1 MTSRL
6 PTAPPPGADTAG
18 PYRGLQREVAI
29 LAGRFA
35 ELLRRRFADDASAVE
50 VALHFLDYRY
60 REACG
65 DTPLDAWSD
74 DCLGR
79 LAQQAPPTLQRLIDR
94 LGLDRL
100 SVELL
105 LVAGMTEEHE
115 GYADIFRSLHP
126 GGHPFPTFGLVA
138 QLLCP
143 EAEARLGLRHRVEAT
158 PDRPWPLFRSDAES
172 PFFTRSLR
180 LTEGLWSWL
189 LGVECRPDGLNVERL
204 EPVGAGL
211 AGWLARAEVRR
222 AERALRAG
230 RPVTLLITGERLDAA
245 LNRAAVLCR
254 QAGLE
259 GRRLPLT
266 ADPADEGL
274 RRFLLHCLLH
284 GRVPVLA
291 LPPGGKAPA
300 LTLGAYPAPIIV
312 CADADGDTGGVLDA
326 RPLQCLTAAVPDVDG
341 LRTMWRQLLPELADQ
356 ADHLAA
362 RYPFE
367 PAQAQRVCNDLR
379 QGGEADPPITLAGVA
394 RAVHARSAGAVAAGI
409 QLIPASADWSQLVLP
424 EAQLIQLQDA
434 ASRLY
439 LQSRVLDDW
448 RFLQGRRGAR
458 GVRLLFSGPPG
469 TGKTLSAEV
478 LATAMGVDLLQVDL
492 SRVVSKWIG
501 ETEKNLAQVFSTAES
516 SRAVL
521 FFDEAD
527 VLFGKRTEVSDAHDR
542 YANLET
548 AYLLSRLERYEGLA
562 ILATN
567 FRQNIDSAFSRR
579 LEYIIEFEE
588 PGYGERLR
596 LWQCHIP
603 DQAPLAEDVSLA
615 ELASQFPIVGGYI
628 RNAALSAAFFAARE
642 QGPITQRHL
651 FEAIRREYEKSG
663 KAYREV
669 RRHEP

>member
-1 MTSRL
+1 M
-6 PTAPPPGADTAG
+6 TAPIRD
-18 PYRGLQREVAI
+18 LKREVAI

-35 ELLRRRFADDASAVE
+35 QLLRRRFADDTSAVA
-50 VALHFLDYRY
+50 VSLHFLEYRY

-65 DTPLDAWSD
+65 DTPLDAWSG
-74 DCLGR
+74 DCLSR
-79 LAQQAPPTLQRLIDR
+79 LAAKAPSPLQRLIDR
-94 LGLDRL
+94 LGLERL
-100 SVELL
+100 PVEMLL
-105 LVAGMTEEHE
+105 FAGMTEEHE

-126 GGHPFPTFGLVA
+126 SGQPFPTLGLVA

-143 EAEARLGLRHRVEAT
+143 TAEERLLMRHWVEPT
-158 PDRPWPLFRSDAES
+158 PDKPFPLFKSDPDP

-180 LTEGLWSWL
+180 LVEGLWSWL
-189 LGVECRPDGLNVERL
+189 LGVDCWPGGLDVQRL
-204 EPVGAGL
+204 APVSAGL
-211 AGWLARAEVRR
+211 AGWLAQEEVRR
-222 AERALRAG
+222 SERALRSD
-230 RPVTLLITGERLDAA
+230 RPVTLLITGDRLEAA
-245 LNRAAVLCR
+245 VNRAAVLCD

-259 GRRLPLT
+259 GVRLTLGTDLPDNGPRL
-266 ADPADEGL
+266 
-274 RRFLLHCLLH
+274 FQLHCLMR
-284 GRVPVLA
+284 GCVPVLA
-291 LPPGGKAPA
+291 LPPDTREPA
-300 LTLGAYPAPIIV
+300 LSLGAFPAPLIV
-312 CADADGDTGGVLDA
+312 CADTDADTGWALDT
-326 RPLQCLTAAVPDVDG
+326 RPLQCLSTRPPDVTG
-341 LRTMWRQLLPELADQ
+341 LRALWQQLLPELADDAEQ
-356 ADHLAA
+356 LAA
-362 RYPFE
+362 RYPFD
-367 PAQAQRVCNDLR
+367 PTQALRVCRDLR
-379 QGGEADPPITLAGVA
+379 QGGDPDQPITLARIA
-394 RAVHARSAGAVAAGI
+394 RAVHARSASAIAAGI

-424 EAQLIQLQDA
+424 EAQLNQLHDA

-448 RFLQGRRGAR
+448 CFLQGRRGAR

-501 ETEKNLAQVFSTAES
+501 ETEKNLAQAFNSAES

-567 FRQNIDSAFSRR
+567 YRQNIDAAFSRR

-588 PGYGERLR
+588 PGYAERLR
-596 LWQCHIP
+596 LWQCHLP

-628 RNAALSAAFFAARE
+628 RNAAVSAAFFAAR
-642 QGPITQRHL
+642 QRSPITRQHF

-669 RRHEP
+669 RRHTP